1 MSMLSRLIPNKRKA
15 GLTTLE
21 TPHGERDTK
30 ETIAELSRAVRNDPD
45 AVEIYIAL
53 GNLYRAQG
61 DIERAVQLRNNLI
74 ARPGLDEEFRVRA
87 FLELGHDYRRG
98 GFMDRALQSFERA
111 RKLAGDSEEILQ
123 SLAVLYAEVGNFLHA
138 SKLYGKLGHKI
149 GQSHY
154 MVLHGEELLSLGKES
169 EAKKSFNKALRI
181 YKGSVEA
188 WIAKFTLAAQK
199 CEIRKCNSILK
210 EGLASITPSMRFLM
224 LEHIYTSLDG
234 YVESCGDE
242 FATKLCK
249 VVVEV
254 LDTQEPDIIIQYYC
268 ARFHIYDGNIEE
280 ANAWLAKTMVLNPN
294 FWAAR
299 MELLGLAMNEQ
310 PLSPV
315 FKNQL
320 GFFVNQIEN
329 VKRFVCSHCGIRRL
343 ETFYSCPKCR
353 NWHTAAFRI
362 HLQD

>member
-1 MSMLSRLIPNKRKA
+1 MSILSRLIPRRKTVYA
-15 GLTTLE
+15 TLE

-98 GFMDRALQSFERA
+98 GFMDRALQAFERA

-123 SLAVLYAEVGNFLHA
+123 SLAVLNAEVGNFLEA

-154 MVLHGEELLSLGKES
+154 LVLHGEELLSLGNES
-169 EAKKSFNKALRI
+169 EARKTYNKALRI

-188 WIAKFTLAAQK
+188 WIAKFTLAAAH
-199 CEIRKCNSILK
+199 CDTRKCNSIIKDALNNV
-210 EGLASITPSMRFLM
+210 TPNMRFLL
-224 LEHIYTSLDG
+224 LEHIYTSLDD
-234 YVESCGDE
+234 YKTTCDE
-242 FATKLCK
+242 DFTAKLCK
-249 VVVEV
+249 IVVTI
-254 LDTQEPDIIIQYYC
+254 LSKQEPDIILQYYC
-268 ARFHIYDGNIEE
+268 ARFHIYNGNIEE
-280 ANAWLAKTMVLNPN
+280 ANNWLAKTMVLNPN

-299 MELLGLAMNEQ
+299 MELLNLAMAEQ

-320 GFFVNQIEN
+320 GFFVNQIGN

>member
-1 MSMLSRLIPNKRKA
+1 MSILSRLISKRKDVPA
-15 GLTTLE
+15 TLE

-98 GFMDRALQSFERA
+98 GFMDRALQAFERA
-111 RKLAGDSEEILQ
+111 RKLAGDTDEILQ
-123 SLAVLYAEVGNFLHA
+123 SLAVLYAEVGNFQDA

-154 MVLHGEELLSLGKES
+154 LVCHGEELLALGNEHDARKT
-169 EAKKSFNKALRI
+169 FNKALRI
-181 YKGSVEA
+181 YKGSAEA
-188 WIAKFTLAAQK
+188 WIAKLSLAANK
-199 CEIRKCNSILK
+199 CEVRKCGSLLK
-210 EGLASITPSMRFLM
+210 DALSHVPANMQFLL
-224 LEHIYTSLDG
+224 LEHLYTSLDS
-234 YVESCGDE
+234 YAASCGE
-242 FATKLCK
+242 ESATKLCK
-249 VVVEV
+249 TIVAV
-254 LDTQEPDIIIQYYC
+254 LEKQDPDLILQYYG
-268 ARFHIYDGNIEE
+268 ARFLIYDGNIEE
-280 ANAWLAKTMVLNPN
+280 ANAWLAKTMVLNPD

-299 MELLGLAMNEQ
+299 MELLNIAMIEQ

-320 GFFVNQIEN
+320 GFFVNQVGN

>member
-1 MSMLSRLIPNKRKA
+1 MSMLSRLIPAKRKPV
-15 GLTTLE
+15 LTALE

-74 ARPGLDEEFRVRA
+74 ARPGLDQEFRVRA

-111 RKLAGDSEEILQ
+111 RKIAGDTEEILQ
-123 SLAVLYAEVGNFLHA
+123 SLAVLYAEVGNFLDA
-138 SKLYGKLGHKI
+138 SSLYGKLGHRI

-154 MVLHGEELLSLGKES
+154 MVMHGDEFLANGNPSD
-169 EAKKSFNKALRI
+169 AKKAYSKALRI

-188 WIAKFTLAAQK
+188 WIAKFTLAAQS
-199 CEIRKCNSILK
+199 CELRKCNSILK
-210 EGLASITPSMRFLM
+210 DGLAHITPSMRFLM
-224 LEHIYTSLDG
+224 LEHIYASLEN
-234 YVESCGDE
+234 YAASCGED
-242 FATKLCK
+242 FVTGICK
-249 VVVEV
+249 MVTEV
-254 LDTQEPDIIIQYYC
+254 LDTQEPDIILQYYC
-268 ARFHIYDGNIEE
+268 ARFHLQAGNIEE

-299 MELLGLAMNEQ
+299 MELLSLAMNEQ

-315 FKNQL
+315 FKTQL
-320 GFFVNQIEN
+320 GFFVNQIDN